1 VAIQNGVDV
10 EAISNLAIGFP
21 LSLELEAQLR
31 VRVRV
36 SGRVRVGLCLGLGV
50 GLGPS
55 LLFIAG
61 CWCMIPRDRVLV
73 HDTQPNN
80 NNNL

>member
-36 SGRVRVGLCLGLGV
+36 RVGLCLGLGV
-50 GLGPS
+50 GLGAS